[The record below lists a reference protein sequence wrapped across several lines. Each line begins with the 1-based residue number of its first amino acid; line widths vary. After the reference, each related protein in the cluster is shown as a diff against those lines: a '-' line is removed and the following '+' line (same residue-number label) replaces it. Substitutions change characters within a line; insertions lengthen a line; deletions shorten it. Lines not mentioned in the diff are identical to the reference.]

1 MNVKHIKEPKIIIQN
16 GWLKIA
22 RNINKVKRKKFFVRV
37 WDFFSSNKLKK
48 NIKAIDV
55 KKKVKM

>member
-1 MNVKHIKEPKIIIQN
+1 MNAKHIKELKTIIQN

-22 RNINKVKRKKFFVRV
+22 RNINKEKRKKFFVKV

-48 NIKAIDV
+48 NIKANEV
-55 KKKVKM
+55 KKKVKI